1 MENKVLIY
9 RDDETIKDTKQL
21 HERVKVCLQ
30 KIADAL
36 KDMSI
41 EPTYNLMTSVVRF
54 DGKSSLLNDSFNKLI
69 KQEIQTV
76 PALEAIIR
84 DKYNGCL
91 NSITE
96 LGKNAYKAIYEYP
109 VSPLFNPN
117 PPKIDRFVIDNGKV
131 SITPEGLEEIEYECS
146 IYIDTANRIQVY
158 EKAQKVIDSIQDLQ
172 ESLDSVPKKDL
183 NHYTN
188 LYAVSPLETS
198 SLSILAVDHDGK
210 VSINSIGFDFIM

>member
-9 RDDETIKDTKQL
+9 RDDKAIKDTKQQ

-131 SITPEGLEEIEYECS
+131 SITPKGLEKIEDECS
-146 IYIDTANRIQVY
+146 VYIDTKNRIQVY
-158 EKAQKVIDSIQDLQ
+158 EKAQKVIDSIKDLQ
-172 ESLDSVPKKDL
+172 ESLDSAPKKGL
-183 NHYTN
+183 SQYTK
-188 LYAVSPLETS
+188 LHAVSPLETS
-198 SLSILAVDHDGK
+198 SISILAIDHDGK
-210 VSINSIGFDFIM
+210 VEINSRNFDFID